1 MAETRKR
8 ERDLRRV
15 GYLPEPRDVHF
26 DRGLFVATW
35 QQVKSYIYTNY
46 NVNTDEGNNMSLN
59 FETSPGRS
67 QMLFIAHIEA
77 DEFSAVLFS
86 SPFATWSQVSGDRA
100 LRATEQVSAGIRSI
114 GDYLVVTHSQL
125 LATIDEPE
133 IDLSMVL
140 VVNQADQLEAVLGL
154 GDQF

>member
-1 MAETRKR
+1 
-8 ERDLRRV
+8 
-15 GYLPEPRDVHF
+15 
-26 DRGLFVATW
+26 
-35 QQVKSYIYTNY
+35 
-46 NVNTDEGNNMSLN
+46 MSLN
-59 FETSPGRS
+59 FETGPGRS

-86 SPFATWSQVSGDRA
+86 SPFASWSQVSGDRA

-114 GDYLVVTHSQL
+114 GDYIVVSHSQL
-125 LATIDEPE
+125 LSTIDEPE

-140 VVNQADQLEAVLGL
+140 VVNQADQLERALGL

>member
-1 MAETRKR
+1 MYR
-8 ERDLRRV
+8 
-15 GYLPEPRDVHF
+15 PSRDVSTF

-35 QQVKSYIYTNY
+35 QQVKSYIYSKY
-46 NVNTDEGNNMSLN
+46 NVNTDEGTTMSLN

-67 QMLFIAHIEA
+67 QMLFVAHIEA

-86 SPFATWSQVSGDRA
+86 SPFAAWSQVSGDQA
-100 LRATEQVSAGIRSI
+100 LRATEVVSTGIRSI

-125 LATIDEPE
+125 LSTIDEPE
-133 IDLSMVL
+133 IDLSML
-140 VVNQADQLEAVLGL
+140 LIVNQADQLEQVLGL